1 MARSTPLS
9 GNLDLLAIN
18 REGVVIVCH
27 ISSKAAMNRVILEHV
42 RHVAGVKERIVD
54 SNNLHV
60 ITHQA
65 DTGNKAANASKTCT
79 SQRGFVSFIVRPQC
93 RQHYPRSEDEGH
105 LVSMMTQTHLL
116 LW

>member
-79 SQRGFVSFIVRPQC
+79 SQKGFRDTD
-93 RQHYPRSEDEGH
+93 RSPP
-105 LVSMMTQTHLL
+105 VI
-116 LW
+116 